1 MRHPHHMPPPLPN
14 PIEIE
19 RAVRHLEAQIRAKHA
34 DTLADRISG
43 MSKPGELE
51 YQEPEHDPWTPSSWA
66 QTFKVALVITLV
78 TFFGSLL
85 GVLVWQLWD
94 HDLIELIRAATLPRL
109 G

>member
-14 PIEIE
+14 SNEIE

-34 DTLADRISG
+34 DTLAARISG

-51 YQEPEHDPWTPSSWA
+51 YQEPEHDPWTPMSWA
-66 QTFKVALVITLV
+66 RTFLICFVALITVPPICLIAGIY
-78 TFFGSLL
+78 FDY
-85 GVLVWQLWD
+85 WAPP
-94 HDLIELIRAATLPRL
+94 LIEFIKTAPWPRL